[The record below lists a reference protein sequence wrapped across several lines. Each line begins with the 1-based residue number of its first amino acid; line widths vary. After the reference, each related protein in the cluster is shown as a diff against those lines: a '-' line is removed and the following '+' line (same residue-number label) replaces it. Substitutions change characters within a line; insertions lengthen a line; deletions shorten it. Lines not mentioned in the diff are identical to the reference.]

1 MAARRKRNL
10 LDATLSGSA
19 SAICVLDAE
28 RRIRFFSPG
37 MQQQTGWTAD
47 EVEGLVCEFATE
59 SATPL
64 DLLISTLAP
73 SSDVLNGMGQTVRAV
88 LPHSSGT
95 SSKTWLNFVPI
106 QDETGT
112 VTRIIVACGDADTK
126 SETSNKSFSLQLHA
140 EVTALRLEFRKRFS
154 DQSFVGQS
162 PAIRKAVD
170 QAELLK
176 NSTCGYSIVGPSGSG
191 RRHLSKMIHVA
202 GEHQEYSFVALDCR
216 LLTEVQVLDNLRR
229 LRSLVDE
236 KGSAA
241 HRRTGT
247 LLLVDADHC
256 PREVQQWLLENLADE
271 ATGVRLAATSLKSLI
286 AAETTD
292 WLIPEF
298 RDLFSTLQIEL
309 PALHERGNDVSL
321 LAQFFIEEYRQ
332 TMQTSAESITAET
345 QTELLFYRWPG
356 NVRELQQVMYDA
368 CQNCFA
374 VQLRPEDLPFAF
386 RAGMSAQ
393 EMPATPLEG
402 MSSLESIL
410 ERFEV
415 EVLLKTLAACDGNKA
430 EAARRLGITRPK
442 LYRRLKTLGM
452 DEDE

>member
-1 MAARRKRNL
+1 MANRRRRNL
-10 LDATLSGSA
+10 LDATLLGSA

-47 EVEGLVCEFATE
+47 DVEGLVCEFAAE
-59 SATPL
+59 SSTPK
-64 DLLISTLAP
+64 DLLVSTLAP
-73 SSDVLNGMGQTVRAV
+73 SHDVLNGMGKTVRAV
-88 LPHSSGT
+88 LPHSSGST
-95 SSKTWLNFVPI
+95 LKTTLTFLPI
-106 QDETGT
+106 QDEGGT
-112 VTRIIVACGDADTK
+112 ITRILVTCGEADSDLTH
-126 SETSNKSFSLQLHA
+126 KSFSLQLHA

-191 RRHLSKMIHVA
+191 RRHLSKLIHIA
-202 GEHQEYSFVALDCR
+202 SEHQEYSFVALDCR

-241 HRRTGT
+241 HRRMGT
-247 LLLVDADHC
+247 LLLVDADRC
-256 PREVQQWLLENLADE
+256 PREVQQWLLKNLADE
-271 ATGVRLAATSLKSLI
+271 ATGVRLAATSLKPLN
-286 AAETTD
+286 AADTLD

-309 PALHERGNDVSL
+309 PALHERGNDISL

-332 TMQTSAESITAET
+332 TMQTSAESITEET
-345 QTELLFYRWPG
+345 QRELLFYRWPG
-356 NVRELQQVMYDA
+356 NVRELQQV
-368 CQNCFA
+368 
-374 VQLRPEDLPFAF
+374 
-386 RAGMSAQ
+386 SAQ

-402 MSSLESIL
+402 MSSLDSIL

-415 EVLLKTLAACDGNKA
+415 EVLLKTLTACDGNKA
-430 EAARRLGITRPK
+430 EAARRLGMTRPK

>member
-1 MAARRKRNL
+1 M
-10 LDATLSGSA
+10 
-19 SAICVLDAE
+19 
-28 RRIRFFSPG
+28 
-37 MQQQTGWTAD
+37 
-47 EVEGLVCEFATE
+47 EGLVCEFATE
-59 SATPL
+59 SATPM

-73 SSDVLNGMGQTVRAV
+73 SHDVLNGMGQTVRAV
-88 LPHSSGT
+88 LPHSSGS
-95 SSKTWLNFVPI
+95 SSKTWLTFVPI

-112 VTRIIVACGDADTK
+112 VTRIVVACGQADSDSSHK
-126 SETSNKSFSLQLHA
+126 SLSLQLHA

-191 RRHLSKMIHVA
+191 RRHLSRMIHVA
-202 GEHQEYSFVALDCR
+202 SEHQEYSFVALDCR
-216 LLTEVQVLDNLRR
+216 LLAEVQVLDNLRR

-271 ATGVRLAATSLKSLI
+271 GTGVRLAATSLKSLN
-286 AAETTD
+286 AAETKD

-309 PALHERGNDVSL
+309 SALHERGNDVSL

-345 QTELLFYRWPG
+345 QRELLFYRWPG
-356 NVRELQQVMYDA
+356 NVRELQKVMYDA

-386 RAGMSAQ
+386 RAGMTAQ

-402 MSSLESIL
+402 TSSLAAIL

-415 EVLLKTLAACDGNKA
+415 EVLLKTLTACDGNKA
-430 EAARRLGITRPK
+430 EAARRLGMTRPK
-442 LYRRLKTLGM
+442 LYRRLKTLGI
-452 DEDE
+452 DEDADPVSDPA

>member
-1 MAARRKRNL
+1 MATHRKRNL
-10 LDATLSGSA
+10 LDATLTRSA
-19 SAICVLDAE
+19 SAICVLDGE

-37 MQQQTGWTAD
+37 MQEQTGWTAD
-47 EVEGLVCEFATE
+47 DVEGLVCEFASE
-59 SATPL
+59 SATPM

-73 SSDVLNGMGQTVRAV
+73 SHDVLYGKVQSVRAV
-88 LPHSSGT
+88 LPHRSGSSV
-95 SSKTWLNFVPI
+95 KTWLTFVPL
-106 QDETGT
+106 QDEGGT
-112 VTRIIVACGDADTK
+112 VTRIIVACGEADSELSHK
-126 SETSNKSFSLQLHA
+126 SLSLQLHA
-140 EVTALRLEFRKRFS
+140 EVTALRFEFRKRFS
-154 DQSFVGQS
+154 NQSFVGQS

-191 RRHLSKMIHVA
+191 RRHLSKMIHIA
-202 GEHQEYSFVALDCR
+202 SEHQEYSFVAVDCR

-256 PREVQQWLLENLADE
+256 PREIQQWLLQNLADE
-271 ATGVRLAATSLKSLI
+271 AAGIRLAATSLKSLSS
-286 AAETTD
+286 AETMD

-321 LAQFFIEEYRQ
+321 LAQFFIEENRQ
-332 TMQTSAESITAET
+332 AMQTSAESITAET
-345 QTELLFYRWPG
+345 QRELLFYRWPG

-374 VQLRPEDLPFAF
+374 VQLRPQDLPFAF
-386 RAGMSAQ
+386 RAGMSSQ
-393 EMPATPLEG
+393 EMPASPLEG
-402 MSSLESIL
+402 ISSLDSIL
-410 ERFEV
+410 ERFEA
-415 EVLLKTLAACDGNKA
+415 EVLLKTLTACDGNKA
-430 EAARRLGITRPK
+430 EAARRLGMTRPK
-442 LYRRLKTLGM
+442 LYRRLKTLGIDH
-452 DEDE
+452 DE